1 MEAGVFYK
9 KTIWSIF
16 ISCLII
22 YSFTRGFH
30 LSDSVKLKTK
40 EEYFTKL
47 DLFHHQSFKR
57 TALSEEKISSRD
69 IDHGL
74 INLLEVKLKKR
85 GVIDQ
90 ITRLEDETSSGV
102 KKIPNKKEIDV
113 VKDVKNSD
121 AREFSFIRKSE
132 SLNKNTVSKDFI
144 SSSRKNSFSD
154 ERTGETG
161 EKVKIKSSSDAV
173 TRFDNSKNPAIK
185 SNSKNQRSD
194 VGGRAES
201 NIKVFD
207 PTENYERK
215 GKAVMFS
222 DQGATVEDK
231 NINNDKGD
239 NKATVKLMKSSTMD
253 RTSERVQSFKV
264 SSQHDKSTGIPFI
277 ASRKITKEELLK
289 SFREKMTLVSPPD
302 YFEKKNNEDFHDSS
316 RYKNFV
322 ALSKFLTY
330 RPEFLEKLDKESQH
344 AVKTT
349 RKEKS
354 GS

>member
-121 AREFSFIRKSE
+121 AREFSFIS
-132 SLNKNTVSKDFI
+132 
-144 SSSRKNSFSD
+144 
-154 ERTGETG
+154 
-161 EKVKIKSSSDAV
+161 
-173 TRFDNSKNPAIK
+173 
-185 SNSKNQRSD
+185 
-194 VGGRAES
+194 
-201 NIKVFD
+201 
-207 PTENYERK
+207 
-215 GKAVMFS
+215 
-222 DQGATVEDK
+222 
-231 NINNDKGD
+231 
-239 NKATVKLMKSSTMD
+239 
-253 RTSERVQSFKV
+253 
-264 SSQHDKSTGIPFI
+264 
-277 ASRKITKEELLK
+277 
-289 SFREKMTLVSPPD
+289 
-302 YFEKKNNEDFHDSS
+302 
-316 RYKNFV
+316 
-322 ALSKFLTY
+322 
-330 RPEFLEKLDKESQH
+330 
-344 AVKTT
+344 
-349 RKEKS
+349 KS
-354 GS
+354 GFNKFIKI